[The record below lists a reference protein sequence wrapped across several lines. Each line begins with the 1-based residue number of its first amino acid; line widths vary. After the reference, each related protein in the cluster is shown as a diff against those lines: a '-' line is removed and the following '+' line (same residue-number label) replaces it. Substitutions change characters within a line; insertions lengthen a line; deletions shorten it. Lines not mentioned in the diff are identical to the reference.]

1 MDIEA
6 EDGSHEVQV
15 IRETTEDEDG
25 EETTTSSYKLDG
37 KEIEET
43 AFTTFYNKV
52 INMTGQQR
60 LTEEYDPEGDPAYTF
75 TLTDIDGEEI
85 LVKYYEYDA
94 SFYAAVVEDRVYL
107 VNKMDVR
114 DMDEA
119 YQEMITAEKAE
130 TKESSEDEEAETEEN
145 TDDSGT
151 GSEEDPSEN
160 EEGNTEELSD
170 NAIEETDTEASE

>member
-1 MDIEA
+1 
-6 EDGSHEVQV
+6 
-15 IRETTEDEDG
+15 
-25 EETTTSSYKLDG
+25 
-37 KEIEET
+37 
-43 AFTTFYNKV
+43 
-52 INMTGQQR
+52 MTGQQR

-94 SFYAAVVEDRVYL
+94 SFFYAAVVEDRVYL

-130 TKESSEDEEAETEEN
+130 TKESSEDEEAETEKTLMIQEPDQKKTHQKMKREIQKN
-145 TDDSGT
+145 YQIM
-151 GSEEDPSEN
+151 P
-160 EEGNTEELSD
+160 
-170 NAIEETDTEASE
+170 

>member
-1 MDIEA
+1 
-6 EDGSHEVQV
+6 
-15 IRETTEDEDG
+15 
-25 EETTTSSYKLDG
+25 
-37 KEIEET
+37 
-43 AFTTFYNKV
+43 
-52 INMTGQQR
+52 MTGQQR
-60 LTEEYDPEGDPAYTF
+60 LTDEYDPEGDPAYMF
-75 TLTDIDGEEI
+75 TLTDTDGEEI

-114 DMDEA
+114 DMDGA
-119 YQEMITAEKAE
+119 YQEMIAA
-130 TKESSEDEEAETEEN
+130 EEAETEEN

-160 EEGNTEELSD
+160 EEENTEELSD

>member
-1 MDIEA
+1 
-6 EDGSHEVQV
+6 
-15 IRETTEDEDG
+15 
-25 EETTTSSYKLDG
+25 
-37 KEIEET
+37 
-43 AFTTFYNKV
+43 
-52 INMTGQQR
+52 GQQR
-60 LTEEYDPEGDPAYTF
+60 LTEEYDPEGDPADTF

-85 LVKYYEYDA
+85 LVKDYEYDA

-119 YQEMITAEKAE
+119 YQEMITAE
-130 TKESSEDEEAETEEN
+130 EAETEEN
-145 TDDSGT
+145 AEDSGT

-170 NAIEETDTEASE
+170 NAIGEMDTEASE